1 MKKTVVLF
9 VLLGLLAGGY
19 FYYRSLASGPTY
31 ALMQAAR
38 AFKSHDVT
46 AFEQYVDVRSVSSS
60 LINQVADQGSA
71 LGLPSSNSLLL
82 QGALQV
88 LKPQLSEIARQEVQQ
103 LVASGAAPTAD
114 KLPPTPLGK
123 ISVLGAV
130 GNVVGSNSQFK
141 GIAYTR
147 QEGDQA
153 LVGLELNQPAY
164 DTTVVVELKMLREGD
179 HWQVK
184 EIANARALVKRLA
197 QLKKRK
203 Q

>member
-1 MKKTVVLF
+1 MKKVVVLL

-19 FYYRSLASGPTY
+19 YYYRRLAAGPTY

-38 AFKSHDVT
+38 AFKSHDVA

-60 LINQVADQGSA
+60 LINQVADQGAA
-71 LGLPSSNSLLL
+71 LGLPSSNNLLL

-103 LVASGAAPTAD
+103 LVASGAAPSPD
-114 KLPPTPLGK
+114 KMPSTPLGK

-130 GNVVGSNSQFK
+130 GNVIGSNSQFK
-141 GIAYTR
+141 GISYVR
-147 QEGDQA
+147 QEGEEA
-153 LVGLELNQPAY
+153 LVGLELDQPKY
-164 DTTVVVELKMLREGD
+164 DTTVVVELKMLHEGD

-184 EIANARALVKRLA
+184 EIANARELVKRLA
-197 QLKKRK
+197 QLKKGN
-203 Q
+203 